1 MPNAYAKFEAYLIM
15 SVLLFANVSG
25 CICHEI
31 NEEKLITRKLKRFIV
46 TKVAKGILLIRLSN
60 SN

>member
-15 SVLLFANVSG
+15 SVLLFTNVSG

-46 TKVAKGILLIRLSN
+46 TKVAKGI
-60 SN
+60 